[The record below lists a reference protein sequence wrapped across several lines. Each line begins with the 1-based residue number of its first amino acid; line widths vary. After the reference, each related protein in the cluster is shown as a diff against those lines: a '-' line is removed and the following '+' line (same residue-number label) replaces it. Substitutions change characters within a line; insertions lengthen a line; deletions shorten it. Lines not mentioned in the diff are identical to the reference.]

1 MTQPLEQLFPSSP
14 RKAHALDLFSKLPRE
29 YDEMG
34 WLLSFGQDRRWR
46 RAMVSAI
53 EAVPTDRVLD
63 VATGTGLVAA
73 ELVRR
78 YGCSVVGVDQSKDM
92 LGRARR
98 RLARQPRLAGGV
110 ELVEGEAEALPF
122 ADGEFDAVTVGYL
135 LRYVDD
141 PAVTIRELARV
152 VKPGGRVAS
161 VEFGVPS
168 WRPAHAFWTFY
179 TKYGLPTAGRMASR
193 GWYDVGR
200 FLSHSIPDYYE
211 RYPISRQCDFWHDAG
226 IRSVHVRRMS
236 FGAGV
241 VIWGTRQADGSSA
254 G

>member
-1 MTQPLEQLFPSSP
+1 MTRSAPTLHSSSP
-14 RKAHALDLFSKLPRE
+14 RKDHALELFSKLPRE

-46 RAMVSAI
+46 RAMVSALAI
-53 EAVPTDRVLD
+53 SDSKRVLD
-63 VATGTGLVAA
+63 VAAGTGLVSA

-78 YGCSVVGVDQSKDM
+78 YGCSVVGLDQSDEM
-92 LGRARR
+92 LSRARR
-98 RLARQPRLAGGV
+98 RLDDDPTLGQRVQ
-110 ELVEGEAEALPF
+110 LVKGEAETIPF
-122 ADGEFDAVTVGYL
+122 DDREFDAVTVGYL
-135 LRYVDD
+135 FRYVDD

-152 VKPGGRVAS
+152 VKPGGTVAS

-168 WRPAHAFWTFY
+168 LRPARSLWKLY
-179 TKYGLPTAGRMASR
+179 TKYGVPAAGRIASR

-200 FLSHSIPDYYE
+200 FLSHSIPNYYE

-226 IRSVHVRRMS
+226 LQSIHVRRMS

-241 VIWGTRQADGSSA
+241 VMWGTRRADDPSG